1 MVYLLS
7 HLPFLL
13 EASWFD
19 GVWVYSAVVYLC
31 PLALVAQLITS
42 VTYKQQEI
50 QGVSVLTFSIILLV
64 LVLVALGAVKTA
76 SITLFVSMT
85 VSAIESLSI
94 ILIVLI
100 RRKKDEVEEFDA
112 SVNTD
117 TEVHDE
123 N

>member
-1 MVYLLS
+1 M
-7 HLPFLL
+7 
-13 EASWFD
+13 
-19 GVWVYSAVVYLC
+19 
-31 PLALVAQLITS
+31 
-42 VTYKQQEI
+42 
-50 QGVSVLTFSIILLV
+50 
-64 LVLVALGAVKTA
+64 ALGAVKTA